1 MKTDRQVTIL
11 SSMIQ
16 SLVNISESSD
26 YHAPTH
32 SSDVSNEIETMV
44 DNGTLTEKQGSELD
58 TKMQSLLNFVLKVK

>member
-16 SLVNISESSD
+16 CLVNISESSD
-26 YHAPTH
+26 YHAPYH
-32 SSDVSNEIETMV
+32 SSDISNEIETMV